1 MIQHLTETYGLT
13 REDAYLLCSLAVDL
27 KISEI
32 VDGGQYIVSALLPE
46 AIFTGAH
53 DAS

>member
-1 MIQHLTETYGLT
+1 MIDHITTTYSLSP
-13 REDAYLLCSLAVDL
+13 EDAYVLCSLAVDL

-46 AIFTGAH
+46 GIFA
-53 DAS
+53 